1 MGIVFAN
8 VAAFGQPFSASFYPA
23 AFLTPAQAVDE
34 WLWLAQLVLI
44 DGKMRGLFTVLFGA
58 GLVLFLERVWA
69 RGAGAGLQLRRL
81 FWLLM
86 FGLAH
91 HVLLWRGDILVAYA
105 VAGAIALPFAGWSGR
120 RLLAFG
126 LIAFAAG
133 ALISTAMYGFLAAAA
148 TPQPAADPQLA
159 AMHAGLAVEEEA
171 ARQHELAE
179 GRVIAEGDYLQF
191 VAGNL
196 AGLPDSFGFSLALLL
211 LETVP
216 LVIVGMALY
225 KAGFFTG
232 GLDRRRMLAGSIAG
246 VAAGAVVTLIGGLW
260 EIDRGLTYWSSLS
273 AVAGWSA
280 FPRLPMIIGLA
291 GLLVLLNGHAKG
303 WFGAGLRAAGR
314 AAFTNYIGTSI
325 VMLWIFHGFGL
336 GLFGQLNRA
345 ELYLVALVT
354 AAAMLLWSQWWLAR
368 FRYGPL
374 EWLWRCLTYG
384 RIFALRQSILA

>member
-23 AFLTPAQAVDE
+23 AFLTPARAVDD
-34 WLWLAQLVLI
+34 WLWLTQLVLI

-58 GLVLFLERVWA
+58 GLVLFLERA
-69 RGAGAGLQLRRL
+69 RQQGAAAGLQLRRL
-81 FWLLM
+81 CWLFV
-86 FGLAH
+86 FGVAH

-105 VAGAIALPFAGWSGR
+105 VAGVIALPFARWSGR

-126 LIAFAAG
+126 LTAFAAG

-148 TPQPAADPQLA
+148 APQAAADPQLA
-159 AMHAGLAVEEEA
+159 AMHAGLVVEEEA

-179 GRVIAEGDYLQF
+179 GRVIAQGDYPQF

-196 AGLPDSFGFSLALLL
+196 TGLPDSLGFNLALLL

-216 LVIVGMALY
+216 LVIMGMALY
-225 KAGFFTG
+225 KAGFFTS
-232 GLDRRRMLAGSIAG
+232 GLDRSRMLAGSVAG
-246 VAAGAVVTLIGGLW
+246 VAVGAVVTLIEGLW

-280 FPRLPMIIGLA
+280 FPRLPMIFGLA
-291 GLLVLLNGHAKG
+291 GLLVLLNDHAKG
-303 WFGAGLRAAGR
+303 WFGTGLRAAGR
-314 AAFTNYIGTSI
+314 AAFTNYIGTSV

-336 GLFGQLNRA
+336 GMFGQLNRA
-345 ELYLVALVT
+345 ELYIVALVT
-354 AAAMLLWSQWWLAR
+354 AVAMPLWSQWWLAR

-384 RIFALRQSILA
+384 RVFALRQSMLA